1 MDEGIKVLVDL
12 ERYTELIIAEEHY
25 NNIIN
30 MAMDGATLSSWKKDE
45 LDIDTTKIESY
56 IKMVES
62 GRLGY
67 IKTELQMKK
76 RQAELV
82 EENCMEV
89 KA

>member
-67 IKTELQMKK
+67 IKTKLQMKK